1 MSRWAKAALVAGVLL
16 ARAAPAEPAPQAPG
30 AAEQLIAMSGG
41 VYRDAGLARYLRSV
55 GVRLVAAAGQP
66 AARWSFTVLDTPETN
81 AFALPGRRIFV
92 TRGML
97 ALVGDE
103 AELATVLGHE
113 IGHSLAGDGTTPE
126 SDRAR
131 RAAEVAADRTGLRLL
146 TGAGYDPGAQADF
159 LTTLLASRALEA
171 RLRGGDA
178 DPGGAPDHPA
188 LADRLNAARREAGA
202 AAGAGVR
209 NRAAYLAA
217 IDGMTWGDGP
227 AQGFVRGRSFV
238 HPELG
243 FAFDAPPGYAV
254 ANLPDAVVASGP
266 DGAMLLMDSVADPGG
281 SPADYLARGWVP
293 EIARGIRAGRL
304 QALRRGKLNG
314 LAMGQGAARDGLGRQ
329 RAGRGA
335 DGGAAR
341 GPPLPAH
348 RAAPARRRR
357 RAGGAGGG
365 GAELPAAFQRRGGPP
380 PAAPAPHPPPR
391 PRRGR
396 GGAGRGDAGR
406 TAGAGAVRRDERP
419 RRRRDAAGR
428 GPGEGRGGI
437 EANADHAREIIP
449 IG

>member
-16 ARAAPAEPAPQAPG
+16 AGAAPAEPAPRAPG

-126 SDRAR
+126 SARAR

-171 RLRGGDA
+171 RLRGRDA

-243 FAFDAPPGYAV
+243 FAFDTPAGYAV

-314 LAMGQGAARDGLGRQ
+314 LAMGQGRLAMTSGGSERVAELTVVRLGDRLYRLTGLHQPGDAAGQAALAAAARSFRPLS
-329 RAGRGA
+329 RAE
-335 DGGAAR
+335 AAR
-341 GPPLPAH
+341 LRPLRLRIHRLARGEDVAALAAAMPVGPQA
-348 RAAPARRRR
+348 RARFEVMN
-357 RAGGAGGG
+357 GLAGGG
-365 GAELPAAFQRRGGPP
+365 TLRAGDLVKVVAE
-380 PAAPAPHPPPR
+380 
-391 PRRGR
+391 
-396 GGAGRGDAGR
+396 
-406 TAGAGAVRRDERP
+406 
-419 RRRRDAAGR
+419 
-428 GPGEGRGGI
+428 
-437 EANADHAREIIP
+437 
-449 IG
+449 

>member
-1 MSRWAKAALVAGVLL
+1 M
-16 ARAAPAEPAPQAPG
+16 
-30 AAEQLIAMSGG
+30 
-41 VYRDAGLARYLRSV
+41 
-55 GVRLVAAAGQP
+55 
-66 AARWSFTVLDTPETN
+66 LDTPETN

-126 SDRAR
+126 SARAR

-171 RLRGGDA
+171 RLRGRDA

-202 AAGAGVR
+202 AAGAGLR

-243 FAFDAPPGYAV
+243 FAFDAPAGYAV

-281 SPADYLARGWVP
+281 IACGLSGAGLGARDRPRDPRRAAPGAAP
-293 EIARGIRAGRL
+293 GQAQRARHGAGP
-304 QALRRGKLNG
+304 
-314 LAMGQGAARDGLGRQ
+314 ARDGLGRQ

-365 GAELPAAFQRRGGPP
+365 GAELPAAFQAEAARLPPLRLRIHRLARGEDVAALAAAMPVGPQ
-380 PAAPAPHPPPR
+380 ARARFEVMNGLA
-391 PRRGR
+391 
-396 GGAGRGDAGR
+396 GGGTLRAGDLVKVVA
-406 TAGAGAVRRDERP
+406 E
-419 RRRRDAAGR
+419 
-428 GPGEGRGGI
+428 
-437 EANADHAREIIP
+437 
-449 IG
+449 